1 VFALVEGIPLGILG
15 LFLLYFRASTSV
27 VANTITCLRAGESG
41 VNSIAAGCMAL
52 GNLTI
57 GITLI
62 IMTNGVLKQLKK
74 VKRKSI
80 TSRVSPSN
88 TRTSHAAFTAETVR
102 VCVIVR
108 DFETC

>member
-1 VFALVEGIPLGILG
+1 
-15 LFLLYFRASTSV
+15 V
-27 VANTITCLRAGESG
+27 VANTIACLHAGESG

-80 TSRVSPSN
+80 TSRVSPKAGSN
-88 TRTSHAAFTAETVR
+88 ATRTSFSANSTDTVR
-102 VCVIVR
+102 VCMIVR
-108 DFETC
+108 FEKC